1 MEDARKQVLT
11 NSTSARRRGRPP
23 KRQEPKQKLTLS
35 LTPTTRDDL
44 QRIADRAGSSISE
57 ALESWVTNMMELYRP
72 LKPLGRSSRRKGHK
86 AMRGQAINYTEQKV
100 KVTLSVTS
108 QTKQGLL
115 RLAEEAHD
123 PGMGVSMADIVE
135 RWVTSYARDVL
146 DAMDGY

>member
-1 MEDARKQVLT
+1 
-11 NSTSARRRGRPP
+11 
-23 KRQEPKQKLTLS
+23 
-35 LTPTTRDDL
+35 
-44 QRIADRAGSSISE
+44 
-57 ALESWVTNMMELYRP
+57 
-72 LKPLGRSSRRKGHK
+72 
-86 AMRGQAINYTEQKV
+86 MRGQAINYTEQKV